1 VAASWA
7 EARAK
12 VNLGLA
18 VTGRRADGFH
28 TLDSVF
34 LRLALHD
41 HLEATFARDPAG
53 LDELV
58 VTGDT
63 GVPAAHD
70 LVLRAAARLR
80 EAVGRSLPALRF
92 RLEKDVPVAAGLA
105 GGSADAA
112 AALELA
118 ARMWELDLHDEHI
131 ATVAVSLGAD
141 VPFCRSRTAAA
152 RVTGI
157 GEIIQLL
164 PAPVPPMGVVLV
176 TPPWAQSTADVFAAF
191 DRLASVARDG
201 SPEAEAGVVRAPAEG
216 AVGRLASALMAGATA
231 AEMSGLA
238 SDLRDANDLWP
249 AATSL
254 LPALVPLRAAVEGAL
269 DRPILMTGSGAT
281 LLALYPSPQEAARAA
296 AALSRSRPREAEGA
310 RIIAT
315 ASTLPGGVS

>member
-1 VAASWA
+1 VAASWG

-18 VTGRRADGFH
+18 VTDRRADGFH

-41 HLEATFARDPAG
+41 HLEATFASDAAD
-53 LDELV
+53 LDELE

-63 GVPAAHD
+63 GVPAADD
-70 LVLRAAARLR
+70 LVLRAAASLR
-80 EAVGRSLPALRF
+80 RAVGGPLPALRF
-92 RLEKDVPVAAGLA
+92 RLEKDIPVAAGLA

-118 ARMWELDLHDEHI
+118 ARMWDLGLDDEHL
-131 ATVAVSLGAD
+131 ATVAVGLGAD
-141 VPFCRSRTAAA
+141 VPFCRSRAAAA

-157 GEIIQLL
+157 GERIQSL
-164 PAPVPPMGVVLV
+164 PAPSPPMGVVLV
-176 TPPWAQSTADVFAAF
+176 TPPWAQSTAAVFAAF
-191 DRLASVARDG
+191 DRLEAVAREG
-201 SPEAEAGVVRAPAEG
+201 TPEARAGVVRTAAEG
-216 AVGRLASALMAGATA
+216 AVGTLASALMAGATA
-231 AEMSGLA
+231 VEVSGLA
-238 SDLRDANDLWP
+238 ADLRDANDLWP

-254 LPALVPLRAAVEGAL
+254 LPALAPLRGALEGAL

-296 AALSRSRPREAEGA
+296 AVLTRSRPREAEGA

-315 ASTLPGGVS
+315 ASTLPGGVP